1 MKNFKFGDRSRD
13 RKDFPRRS
21 FGGGDSRRPLLH
33 DAVCDECGKDCQV
46 PFRPSGDKPVYCSD
60 CFEKKGGNDSNR
72 SRDRRDSSRRSFGGG
87 DSRRSPQSN
96 ISDRNTSQLIEKIE
110 ILNTK
115 LETIINL
122 LSSIG
127 QKKSEL
133 VEDKTKKSK
142 KSTTKKADEVNEALT
157 LVEKKDT
164 NLTVD
169 NVQENIKS
177 KPKQRAKTEVDSSV
191 KNRV

>member
-1 MKNFKFGDRSRD
+1 MKNFKFGDRSKD

-46 PFRPSGDKPVYCSD
+46 PFRPSGDKPVYCSN

-127 QKKSEL
+127 QKKSGL
-133 VEDKTKKSK
+133 VESRTEKNIKSK
-142 KSTTKKADEVNEALT
+142 STKADKNTEALT
-157 LVEKKDT
+157 VVEKKDT
-164 NLTVD
+164 
-169 NVQENIKS
+169 K
-177 KPKQRAKTEVDSSV
+177 KAKTEVDSSV